1 MKTDTHLNMNM
12 TSILVASHDGAG
24 APCIT
29 PTDLHVFLAYEN
41 LAAALR
47 ASETLAVLGRREPDG
62 LAVQLSPWSFSA
74 LEDPQL
80 CAQAAPYAERAHL
93 IVIAACGA
101 VPRLSAAIEVW
112 LRTCLVQSHEGHLAV
127 AALFH
132 CRDGPDDA
140 SSPRLRSVQRIAR
153 EAGCEF
159 FAPGVTGGPAY
170 FV

>member
-1 MKTDTHLNMNM
+1 MSMMST
-12 TSILVASHDGAG
+12 LVTSHDGIG
-24 APCIT
+24 APSSA
-29 PTDLHVFLAYEN
+29 PADLHIFLAYEN

-47 ASETLAVLGRREPDG
+47 ASEALAVLRRREPDG
-62 LAVQLSPWSFSA
+62 LTVQLSPWSFSA

-80 CAQAAPYAERAHL
+80 CAQAAPYVGRAHL

-101 VPRLSAAIEVW
+101 VPRLSATIEVW
-112 LRTCLVQSHEGHLAV
+112 LRACLAQSHEDHLAV

-140 SSPRLRSVQRIAR
+140 NSPRLRSVQRIAY
-153 EAGCEF
+153 EAGCAF
-159 FAPGVTGGPAY
+159 FAPGVTGEPAY